1 MEDIITLACGVCK
14 RRNYTTVKNKKND
27 PDRIEKSATQQ
38 EQEGQWYVVHAY
50 SGHEEK
56 VKKNLEKRIESMD
69 MQDKILQVLVP
80 MEDEIEIKDG
90 KRRHVQKRIFPG
102 YILVR
107 MVMSNESWFVVRN
120 TPGVTSFVGSAN
132 SPVPLQEK
140 EVRAIQKQMKQEAPK
155 IRVEFQVGESVRL
168 VDGPFT
174 DFHGKVDEINPEK
187 GKLKV
192 LVNMFGRQTPFELD
206 LLQAEKA
213 HRPGIWKGMGR
224 RKARTMWKL
233 KWQAGRA

>member
-1 MEDIITLACGVCK
+1 MAV
-14 RRNYTTVKNKKND
+14 
-27 PDRIEKSATQQ
+27 EKSAASSGP
-38 EQEGQWYVVHAY
+38 EGEAQWYVVHAY

-107 MVMSNESWFVVRN
+107 MVMSNDSWFVVRN

-140 EVRAIQKQMKQEAPK
+140 EVRAIQNQMKQEPPN
-155 IRVEFQVGESVRL
+155 IRLHFQAAESARAL
-168 VDGPFT
+168 DGPFT

-187 GKLKV
+187 RKL
-192 LVNMFGRQTPFELD
+192 
-206 LLQAEKA
+206 
-213 HRPGIWKGMGR
+213 
-224 RKARTMWKL
+224 
-233 KWQAGRA
+233 